1 MVRRLTK
8 PMMMVHELISP
19 TSLSRRPHIS
29 MGNFHTNDDHARGA
43 ARRGSLPSFRPY
55 IRAVAKL
62 SKLDPRLLAIPRTLT
77 LLQYERRTS
86 DNRTPR
92 FPCGTLDAGMQA

>member
-1 MVRRLTK
+1 
-8 PMMMVHELISP
+8 MMMVHELISS

-29 MGNFHTNDDHARGA
+29 MSNFHTDDHQARGA
-43 ARRGSLPSFRPY
+43 KHDSLPAFRAY

-62 SKLDPRLLAIPRTLT
+62 SKLDPRPLAIPRTLT

-92 FPCGTLDAGMQA
+92 FPCGTLDAGMQD

>member
-1 MVRRLTK
+1 MVRRLAK
-8 PMMMVHELISP
+8 PMMMVHELISS

-29 MGNFHTNDDHARGA
+29 MGNFHTDDDQARGA
-43 ARRGSLPSFRPY
+43 KRDSLPAFRAY
-55 IRAVAKL
+55 IRAVAEL
-62 SKLDPRLLAIPRTLT
+62 SKLDPRPLAIPRTLT

-92 FPCGTLDAGMQA
+92 FSCGTLDAGMQD